1 MKLAYELEDYVGLV
15 KSAKSKLKQRSGSL
29 QYDEAVALFAYY
41 TKKAIDFFGI
51 DSSWDI
57 ELMTDCTEEGACVNF
72 IARYLHADISFN
84 PEYFRNH
91 PSEIIQA
98 AVHEVAHIFLH
109 KIHGFLQ
116 VLPEEYSEEYH
127 PFNRYYV
134 DAFEEMATRLERLFY
149 KHTENKNGSKD

>member
-1 MKLAYELEDYVGLV
+1 MKLAYELEDYTGLV
-15 KSAKSKLKQRSGSL
+15 KSAKTKLREKSNL

-41 TKKAIDFFGI
+41 TKKAIDFFCI

-57 ELMTDCTEEGACVNF
+57 ELSTDCTGEGACVNF

-91 PSEIIQA
+91 PHEIGQA

-116 VLPEEYSEEYH
+116 ILPDEYSEENH
-127 PFNRYYV
+127 PFNRYYE
-134 DAFEEMATRLERLFY
+134 DAFEEMATRMERLFFKY
-149 KHTENKNGSKD
+149 MENKNGREDR